1 VSRLTA
7 EQARLFEDLNLP
19 KPPAKAM

>member
-19 KPPAKAM
+19 KPPAKAL